1 MEERISK
8 YNLILDDVAIIN
20 LKFGPDF
27 SKAIENK
34 QIAQQEAE
42 TQVCYAIHITLN
54 RVGYGGMNHTAHT
67 NNVRWNEV
75 ENVIE
80 VVVNAV

>member
-42 TQVCYAIHITLN
+42 TQVCYAILITLN
-54 RVGYGGMNHTAHT
+54 RVGYGGIIILYILIMY
-67 NNVRWNEV
+67 VGMRWKK
-75 ENVIE
+75 
-80 VVVNAV
+80 

>member
-54 RVGYGGMNHTAHT
+54 RVGYGGITILYILTSYVGM
-67 NNVRWNEV
+67 RWKM
-75 ENVIE
+75 
-80 VVVNAV
+80 